1 MQSARTHIVDVT
13 ESYAVI
19 DPNAFP
25 SNLGYTAAEDT
36 PTKTLPILAFEGVNF
51 LPTAYG
57 YRSFFGTNSL
67 LDIAPL
73 AARCDRVL
81 SYQFADYSYLL
92 IALCEDGI
100 WTCFPST
107 IGAPWV
113 HSVVQTVPPTG
124 TYSEFTYAVIA
135 NVVYF
140 YRQGD
145 SLVWK
150 LTPLSYTPTLTFTSF
165 TPTFLNMAGQMGIF
179 HANGRLGFW
188 DSANSIA
195 WSNASDHT
203 DFTPS
208 LLTLAGNAQFNGVL
222 GRIVT
227 IKAQGQGFIIYCTK
241 SVVGVHY
248 LVQGAALWEAN
259 TILENA
265 GIDYDKMVTAGIT
278 DLEHYVYTNMGIK
291 KIGAYNIISKEQQVI
306 GILPDVY
313 DLLAESRQPVY
324 LEFINGRYLVFHQLD
339 NAYIDGKASFT
350 LNTINPSALSLRVNG
365 VLWDG
370 VTYIPPTAFAGMTTT
385 ELYNNAVQWWSTSLS
400 GALEKSVVPYSE
412 IGFPDAYVTADAE
425 KQKGIWQADARARQR
440 RVDAWWDKPSVT
452 TDKIYKAG
460 VATSTEA
467 AKIVADATAAN
478 GGIVNIWRDYIV
490 TGTPAILG
498 PVYTDTG
505 THFAQGEMTMV
516 ASGGRDI
523 LETREK
529 TYYSQFHTGSVI
541 GYNGTAINYGGLPVA
556 EYTASTL
563 EGVYQA
569 FWDSN
574 PDTYDLTGYHY
585 YNKQWLASLHGGDRS
600 LGYDYHSTSDPL
612 YILHNGGVLDLYT
625 NSIKGKSYDI
635 HEVITIHYLIPI
647 DTSLSLTRTWTAEVH
662 DLKASAYSTT
672 MTYATGG
679 MPYTPPIATLPVDT
693 SITFPGASFLIQSG
707 LPAPIYPSYVG
718 ALVFDVALG
727 KWGKLKAT
735 YSTLIDYTPI
745 NALVTSLSYTKQ
757 GIDGGI
763 LQTGAIKSFDA
774 NPVESW
780 MRWGKIGV
788 TREGMTKLHT
798 VAATFRQGGKGTVE
812 VDTSLDGIS
821 LDPDLHTAFS
831 FASVGK
837 ASSYLNNIGKYHT
850 ITLRGTYDLQ
860 GLEFRSSISS
870 RR

>member
-73 AARCDRVL
+73 TARCDRVL

-278 DLEHYVYTNMGIK
+278 DLEHYVYTNTGIK

-412 IGFPDAYVTADAE
+412 IGFPDSYVAADAD
-425 KQKGIWQADARARQR
+425 KQVGIWQADAAARQR

-460 VATSTEA
+460 VATRTEA

-478 GGIVNIWRDYIV
+478 GGIVQNIKSSIV

-498 PVYTDTG
+498 PAYTDTG
-505 THFAQGEMTMV
+505 THWASGEMTML
-516 ASGGRDI
+516 ASGGYG
-523 LETREK
+523 LYEAKEK
-529 TYYSQFHTGSVI
+529 TYYMQNTGQTVPGFYAVIPAEFNSGSTYITALTVGEIKQTAFDAYPESFDSGGVHYYDKRWYTFNGDPARFGYDAYHIGQPPISEGFPFWPISVHPVP
-541 GYNGTAINYGGLPVA
+541 TDLPV
-556 EYTASTL
+556 
-563 EGVYQA
+563 
-569 FWDSN
+569 
-574 PDTYDLTGYHY
+574 
-585 YNKQWLASLHGGDRS
+585 
-600 LGYDYHSTSDPL
+600 
-612 YILHNGGVLDLYT
+612 
-625 NSIKGKSYDI
+625 YDI
-635 HEVITIHYLIPI
+635 HEVITTTYPALI
-647 DTSLSLTRTWTAEVH
+647 DTSLSLTRTWTANVTVLE
-662 DLKASAYSTT
+662 ASAYSTT
-672 MTYATGG
+672 MTFATGG

-763 LQTGAIKSFDA
+763 LQAGAIKSFDA

-780 MRWGKIGV
+780 MRWGKIGA